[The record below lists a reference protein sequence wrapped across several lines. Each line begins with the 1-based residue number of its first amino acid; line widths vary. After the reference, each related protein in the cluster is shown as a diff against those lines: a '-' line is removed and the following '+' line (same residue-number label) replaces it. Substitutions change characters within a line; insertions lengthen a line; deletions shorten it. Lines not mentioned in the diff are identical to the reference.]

1 MNLTIA
7 MICLFKKNKLFLL
20 VFLIAPFFLKGQ
32 ITIDSTDFGVEN
44 DTVRISQAAPII
56 SGYQSTGA
64 NYTWDFSSLTPQTQK
79 LKDFSSMS
87 SVSILINLTYGS
99 FASSEYKA
107 SYFTES
113 TDLPLDAINNFLPVD
128 LDGLNMYYKLDSLE
142 LKSLGYS
149 LIVDGQGI
157 PFKSDTIETLYQLP
171 LQYGQTYT
179 GTGYTYIDLNPFS
192 DLQFIQHRNRSSEVD
207 GWGDLT
213 TPFGSFSV
221 LRVKHEIIE
230 EDSVYQSFVGTGGWF
245 ALPTR
250 IIKEYEWWA
259 KGEKE
264 PMLKIVANEIS
275 GNETVQ
281 SVEYKDIYRGLD
293 ASTPEMTSMTFEVY
307 PNPAKGVLFY
317 ESILPIQ
324 KIQIKNLSGKTV
336 YNKELV
342 NSYKGNLIISEL
354 ESGVYLMDIKTTK
367 NCFTKRI
374 IVR

>member
-1 MNLTIA
+1 MNLMIA
-7 MICLFKKNKLFLL
+7 MICLFKKNKLSLL
-20 VFLIAPFFLKGQ
+20 FFLILPFMLRGQ
-32 ITIDSTDFGVEN
+32 ITVDSTDFGVEN
-44 DTVRISQAAPII
+44 DTVRISQAVPVI

-64 NYTWDFSSLTPQTQK
+64 NYSWDFSTLTPQSQK
-79 LKDFSSMS
+79 LKNFSSMS

-113 TDLPLDAINNFLPVD
+113 TDLPLDAINNFLPIEV
-128 LDGLNMYYKLDSLE
+128 DGLNMYYKLDSSE

-157 PFKSDTIETLYQLP
+157 PFKSDTIEKIYQLP

-179 GTGYTYIDLNPFS
+179 GTGYTYIDLSPFS
-192 DLQFIQHRNRSSEVD
+192 DLQFIQYRNRFSEVD
-207 GWGDLT
+207 GWGNLI
-213 TPFGSFSV
+213 TPFGFFSV

-230 EDSVYQSFVGTGGWF
+230 EDSVYQSFVGTGSWF

-264 PMLKIVANEIS
+264 PILKIVTNEIS
-275 GNETVQ
+275 GNKTVQ

-293 ASTPEMTSMTFEVY
+293 ASTSAITNTSFDVY
-307 PNPAKGVLFY
+307 PNPAKGELFY
-317 ESILPIQ
+317 ESIMPIQ
-324 KIQIKNLSGKTV
+324 KIQIKNLSGKIV
-336 YNKELV
+336 YDKELD
-342 NSYKGNLIISEL
+342 NTCKGNIMISKL
-354 ESGVYLMDIKTTK
+354 KSGVYLMDIKTTK
-367 NCFTKRI
+367 GWFKKRI

>member
-1 MNLTIA
+1 
-7 MICLFKKNKLFLL
+7 MICLFKKNKLSLL
-20 VFLIAPFFLKGQ
+20 FFLILPFMLRGQ
-32 ITIDSTDFGVEN
+32 ITVDSTDFGVEN
-44 DTVRISQAAPII
+44 DTVRISQAVPVI

-64 NYTWDFSSLTPQTQK
+64 NYSWDFSTLTPQSQK
-79 LKDFSSMS
+79 LKNFSSMS

-113 TDLPLDAINNFLPVD
+113 TDLPLDAINNFLPIEV
-128 LDGLNMYYKLDSLE
+128 DGLNMYYKLDSSE

-157 PFKSDTIETLYQLP
+157 PFKSDTIEKIYQLP

-179 GTGYTYIDLNPFS
+179 GTGYTYIDLSPFS
-192 DLQFIQHRNRSSEVD
+192 DLQFIQYRNRFSEVD
-207 GWGDLT
+207 GWGNLI
-213 TPFGSFSV
+213 TPFGFFSV

-230 EDSVYQSFVGTGGWF
+230 EDSVYQSFVGTGSWF

-264 PMLKIVANEIS
+264 PILKIVTNEIS
-275 GNETVQ
+275 GNKTVQ

-293 ASTPEMTSMTFEVY
+293 ASTSAITNTSFDVY
-307 PNPAKGVLFY
+307 PNPAKGELFY
-317 ESILPIQ
+317 ESIMPIQ
-324 KIQIKNLSGKTV
+324 KIQIKNLSGKIV
-336 YNKELV
+336 YDKELD
-342 NSYKGNLIISEL
+342 NTCKGNIMISKL
-354 ESGVYLMDIKTTK
+354 KSGVYLMDIKTTK
-367 NCFTKRI
+367 GWFKKRI